1 MNYVEKVY
9 SRNSHSIRKIESLFK
24 EKDTIG
30 VKNMPRNVHTS
41 NYQLSFED
49 RKSTPT
55 PPILKKRNLSYGFDY
70 GCEFL
75 LHVAYR
81 NPSYKFFI
89 NISRLAEAG
98 VYCISNIFVFDV
110 DEPVGSIEYGDAG
123 TYCFYN
129 NRISS
134 DLARRSFRKTT
145 KLTVA
150 KKIFIS
156 YFYGVTLL
164 ERMQKVR
171 TSVREKLYENK
182 WTTDSQHNSIM
193 SDLQRFVEKQ
203 FDVQD
208 SMLIHYLENAGQKEL
223 STRYAATKEDKEVA
237 NSLKKNMDNDKGL
250 FVLVEGDTYCTWEQK
265 ESTPRRINR
274 VDLPPDMRTALGL
287 LKVADQGTVVDGV
300 GYKINDNAFF
310 IMKEVNLEFD
320 E

>member
-9 SRNSHSIRKIESLFK
+9 SRNSHNIRKIEILFK

-30 VKNMPRNVHTS
+30 VKNMPRNVHTAIT
-41 NYQLSFED
+41 QLSFED
-49 RKSTPT
+49 RKTSTA
-55 PPILKKRNLSYGFDY
+55 PILKKRNLSYEFDY

-75 LHVAYR
+75 LHVAYH

-89 NISRLAEAG
+89 NLSRLATAG

-129 NRISS
+129 NRISN
-134 DLARRSFRKTT
+134 DLMRGSCRRTT
-145 KLTVA
+145 KLAVA

-193 SDLQRFVEKQ
+193 SDLQRFVEKE
-203 FDVQD
+203 FTSQD
-208 SMLIHYLENAGQKEL
+208 STLLQYLETAGQKEL
-223 STRYAATKEDKEVA
+223 LTRYVSTKENKETA
-237 NSLKKNMDNDKGL
+237 NRLKNSMDNDKGL
-250 FVLVEGDTYCTWEQK
+250 FVLVEGDIYCTWEQQ
-265 ESTPRRINR
+265 EATPRRIKR
-274 VDLPPDMRTALGL
+274 VDLSPDMRIALGL
-287 LKVADQGTVVDGV
+287 LKVADQGTVVDGA

-320 E
+320 D